1 MTGKIP
7 PKVLKTIK
15 LAEISLKD
23 FTDKAKNDVL
33 DWFSTN
39 PAHWIMLHK
48 VMIAYLKNETIT
60 KNQLIKFSERS
71 YLTSNTYID
80 QAVKRNYFKT
90 LRNKKDKIILNK
102 NFYVFTGSTVGVTPI
117 IGKGIYHGK
126 IDKLSSV
133 KAKIF

>member
-1 MTGKIP
+1 MTSSISK
-7 PKVLKTIK
+7 KELKTIK

-23 FTDKAKNDVL
+23 FTDKAKNEIL
-33 DWFSTN
+33 NWFSTN

-80 QAVKRNYFKT
+80 QAVKKSYFKT
-90 LRNKKDKIILNK
+90 LRNNKDKRSIFILPTELTIK
-102 NFYVFTGSTVGVTPI
+102 VFSEYV
-117 IGKGIYHGK
+117 
-126 IDKLSSV
+126 DKRAWLY
-133 KAKIF
+133 KAIK

>member
-1 MTGKIP
+1 MTSPILK
-7 PKVLKTIK
+7 KELKTIK

-23 FTDKAKNDVL
+23 FTDKARNEIL

-90 LRNKKDKIILNK
+90 LRNKKDKRSIFILPTELTVK
-102 NFYVFTGSTVGVTPI
+102 VFSEYV
-117 IGKGIYHGK
+117 
-126 IDKLSSV
+126 DKRAWLY
-133 KAKIF
+133 KYIK

>member
-7 PKVLKTIK
+7 LKVLKTIR

-23 FTDKAKNDVL
+23 FTDKAKNEVL
-33 DWFSTN
+33 DWFSVN

-71 YLTSNTYID
+71 YLTSNTYLD
-80 QAVKRNYFKT
+80 QAVKKDYFKT
-90 LRNKKDKIILNK
+90 LRNKKDKRSIFILPIELTIK
-102 NFYVFTGSTVGVTPI
+102 VFSDSV
-117 IGKGIYHGK
+117 
-126 IDKLSSV
+126 DKRACLY
-133 KAKIF
+133 KAIK

>member
-1 MTGKIP
+1 MAGSISK
-7 PKVLKTIK
+7 KELKTIK

-23 FTDKAKNDVL
+23 FTDKAKNEIL

-71 YLTSNTYID
+71 YLTSNTYVD
-80 QAVKRNYFKT
+80 QAVKKNYFKT
-90 LRNKKDKIILNK
+90 LRNKNDRRSIFILP
-102 NFYVFTGSTVGVTPI
+102 TEMTI
-117 IGKGIYHGK
+117 
-126 IDKLSSV
+126 
-133 KAKIF
+133 KIFSDYVDKRAWLYKAIK

>member
-1 MTGKIP
+1 MVSSILK
-7 PKVLKTIK
+7 KELKTIK

-23 FTDKAKNDVL
+23 FTDKAKNEIL

-80 QAVKRNYFKT
+80 QAVKKNYFKT
-90 LRNKKDKIILNK
+90 LRNKKDKRSIFILPTELTIK
-102 NFYVFTGSTVGVTPI
+102 VFSDYV
-117 IGKGIYHGK
+117 
-126 IDKLSSV
+126 DKRAWLY
-133 KAKIF
+133 KAIK

>member
-1 MTGKIP
+1 MTGPISK
-7 PKVLKTIK
+7 KELKTIK

-23 FTDKAKNDVL
+23 FTDKAKNEIL

-80 QAVKRNYFKT
+80 QAVKKNYFKT
-90 LRNKKDKIILNK
+90 IRNKKDKRSIFILPTELTIK
-102 NFYVFTGSTVGVTPI
+102 VFSDYV
-117 IGKGIYHGK
+117 
-126 IDKLSSV
+126 DKRAWLYKS
-133 KAKIF
+133 IR

>member
-7 PKVLKTIK
+7 PKILKTIK

-23 FTDKAKNDVL
+23 FTDKSKDQVL
-33 DWFSTN
+33 DWFSIN
-39 PAHWIMLHK
+39 PAHRLMLHK

-80 QAVKRNYFKT
+80 QAVEKNYFKT
-90 LRNKKDKIILNK
+90 IRNKKDKRPIFILPTELTIK
-102 NFYVFTGSTVGVTPI
+102 VFSDYV
-117 IGKGIYHGK
+117 
-126 IDKLSSV
+126 DKRAWLY
-133 KAKIF
+133 KAIK

>member
-1 MTGKIP
+1 MTSKIP
-7 PKVLKTIK
+7 QKVLKTIK

-33 DWFSTN
+33 DWFSIN
-39 PAHWIMLHK
+39 PAHWLMLHK

-80 QAVKRNYFKT
+80 QAVKKNYFKT
-90 LRNKKDKIILNK
+90 IRNKKDKRSIFILP
-102 NFYVFTGSTVGVTPI
+102 TEQTI
-117 IGKGIYHGK
+117 
-126 IDKLSSV
+126 
-133 KAKIF
+133 KIFSEYVDKRSWLYKSIK

>member
-1 MTGKIP
+1 MSSSISK
-7 PKVLKTIK
+7 KELKTIK

-23 FTDKAKNDVL
+23 FTDKAKNEIL

-60 KNQLIKFSERS
+60 KNSLIKFSERS

-80 QAVKRNYFKT
+80 QAVKKNYFKT
-90 LRNKKDKIILNK
+90 IRNKKDKRSIFILPTELTIK
-102 NFYVFTGSTVGVTPI
+102 VFSDYV
-117 IGKGIYHGK
+117 
-126 IDKLSSV
+126 DKRAWLYKS
-133 KAKIF
+133 IR

>member
-1 MTGKIP
+1 MTGSISK
-7 PKVLKTIK
+7 KDLKTIK

-23 FTDKAKNDVL
+23 FTDKAKNGIL

-90 LRNKKDKIILNK
+90 LRNKKDKRSIFILPAEITVK
-102 NFYVFTGSTVGVTPI
+102 VFSEYV
-117 IGKGIYHGK
+117 
-126 IDKLSSV
+126 DKRAWLY
-133 KAKIF
+133 KYIK

>member
-1 MTGKIP
+1 MTGSISK
-7 PKVLKTIK
+7 KDLKTIK

-23 FTDKAKNDVL
+23 FTDKAKNEIL

-90 LRNKKDKIILNK
+90 LRNKKDKRSIFILPTELTVK
-102 NFYVFTGSTVGVTPI
+102 VFTDYV
-117 IGKGIYHGK
+117 
-126 IDKLSSV
+126 DKRAWLY
-133 KAKIF
+133 KYIK

>member
-1 MTGKIP
+1 MSSSISK
-7 PKVLKTIK
+7 KELKTIK

-23 FTDKAKNDVL
+23 FTDKAKNEIL

-60 KNQLIKFSERS
+60 KNSLIKFSERS

-80 QAVKRNYFKT
+80 QAFKRNYFKT
-90 LRNKKDKIILNK
+90 LRNKKDNRSIFILPTELTIKI
-102 NFYVFTGSTVGVTPI
+102 FSDYV
-117 IGKGIYHGK
+117 
-126 IDKLSSV
+126 DKRGWLYKSV
-133 KAKIF
+133 K